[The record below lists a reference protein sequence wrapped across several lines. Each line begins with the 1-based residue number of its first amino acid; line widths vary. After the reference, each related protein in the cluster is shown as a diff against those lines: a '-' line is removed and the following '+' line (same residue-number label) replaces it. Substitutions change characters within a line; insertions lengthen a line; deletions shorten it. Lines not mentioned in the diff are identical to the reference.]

1 MQKSLLNN
9 IFRWGNVVLI
19 LFTLLVYLVPQ
30 VHPKTFWPMALL
42 GPSYPWL
49 LLAHAVFIGF
59 WIVARKA
66 YFLMSLTCVA
76 LGWGYFSAIFSF
88 QLPKSGEEADL
99 RVMSYNVNMFQ
110 MIWNNDDELAERRQG
125 SLSSFMASVEP
136 LDVLCTQDC
145 TRKISGWLEK
155 LLNFPQS
162 YTVRGTSILSRHPF
176 LATGAIEFEESTN
189 SVVWADIEVKG
200 QRLRVYSVHLQSN
213 SITTDAKK
221 LKNSGD
227 LQDRETWVGVKGIL
241 RKYRNATKKRSDQ
254 VELLA
259 GHISQSPYPVVV
271 CGDFNDTPVSF
282 VYRYMMERVKL
293 KDSFKEAG
301 SGAGFTYGG
310 ILPALR
316 IDYIF
321 TDPGLTVL
329 NHDRFKKPYSDHF
342 PVLCEIDILPLRP
355 EK

>member
-9 IFRWGNVVLI
+9 IFRWGNVVVI

-42 GPSYPWL
+42 GPAYPWL

-76 LGWGYFSAIFSF
+76 LGWTFFSATFSTK
-88 QLPKSGEEADL
+88 LPRSGEDADF
-99 RVMSYNVNMFQ
+99 RAMSYNVNMLQ
-110 MIWNNDDELAERRQG
+110 MIMGNDEELAAKKQAAF
-125 SLSSFMASVEP
+125 SSFMASVEP

-145 TRKISGWLEK
+145 SKKFSNWLERRLK
-155 LLNFPQS
+155 FPHS
-162 YTVRGTSILSRHPF
+162 YNVLGTSILSRHPF
-176 LATGAIEFEESTN
+176 LATGAIEFEESAN

-221 LKNSGD
+221 LRNSGD
-227 LQDRETWVGVKGIL
+227 LQDPETWVGVRGIL

-259 GHISQSPYPVVV
+259 GHIGQSPYPVVV

-282 VYRYMMERVKL
+282 VYRYMMETVKL

-321 TDPGLTVL
+321 TGPGLTVL